1 MLPSF
6 RRLTLAEQVA
16 QMIVVRASGHLFDQQ
31 IRYPQWEAPTATLR
45 RWIEQVGIGGV
56 IVLGG
61 SAAELALRTE
71 QMQSW
76 ASIPLLVAADV
87 EEGVGQRF
95 AGGTWFPPPM
105 ALQAVYERS
114 PDQALQLAEQMG
126 RAIAQEA
133 LAVGLNWVLAPVVD
147 VNNNANNPVI
157 NVRAFGDTPDV
168 VSELAAAFLRGAQP
182 HPVLTC
188 AKHFPGHG
196 DTATDSHL
204 TLPLVAHSAQRLDAV
219 ELVPFRRAI
228 AAGVD
233 SVMTAHLLV
242 SAWDAEHPA
251 TLSRRCLTEELR
263 QNLGFDGLVVTDA
276 LVMGAIAQQYSPTE
290 SALRAVE
297 AGADILLMPAE
308 PEAVIQA
315 ICDAVQSG
323 RIEEARIEASL
334 DRIWRAKQ
342 RVQSPHLTP
351 QLTPQSTNSQG
362 TSHAW
367 EQIAPP
373 RLDAAML
380 TAQLAQPQAIATAT
394 TLLQA
399 SMTVRTPS
407 PLLRSRAPDS
417 SKQTVILVDDLL
429 NCPFLGH
436 EAPAIARLTA
446 LGYRLHLADQQS
458 PVTCEPR
465 PTLLQLFI
473 RGNPFRAS
481 SGLIRLAQDW
491 VRSLHTASHLDA
503 VVIYGSPYVLDALQP
518 HLSADIP
525 LIFTYGQMHQA
536 QAIALDQLLTHS
548 PEPLPSSVDFGF

>member
-6 RRLTLAEQVA
+6 RRLTLAEKVA

>member
-31 IRYPQWEAPTATLR
+31 IRYPRWEAPTATLR

-56 IVLGG
+56 IMLGG
-61 SAAELALRTE
+61 SAAELALRTQ
-71 QMQSW
+71 QMQAW
-76 ASIPLLVAADV
+76 ASVPLLVAADV

-105 ALQAVYERS
+105 ALQAVYGRS
-114 PDQALQLAEQMG
+114 PDKALQLAEQMG

-157 NVRAFGDTPDV
+157 NVRAFGDTPAV
-168 VSELAAAFLRGAQP
+168 VSKLAAAFLRGTQP

-242 SAWDAEHPA
+242 SAWDTEHPA
-251 TLSRRCLTEELR
+251 TLSRRCLTDELR

-308 PEAVIQA
+308 PEPVIQSL
-315 ICDAVQSG
+315 CDAVQAG
-323 RIEEARIEASL
+323 RIEESRIEASL
-334 DRIWRAKQ
+334 ERIWRAKQ
-342 RVQSPHLTP
+342 RVQSPPLSPSSAYPH
-351 QLTPQSTNSQG
+351 G

-367 EQIAPP
+367 EQMAPP
-373 RLDAAML
+373 PVDAATL
-380 TAQLAQPQAIATAT
+380 TTHLAQPQAIATAT
-394 TLLQA
+394 TLLQE
-399 SMTVRTPS
+399 SMTVRVSS
-407 PLLRSRAPDS
+407 PLLQSRALDS

-429 NCPFLGH
+429 SCAFLGH
-436 EAPAIARLTA
+436 EAPAIARPA
-446 LGYRLHLADQQS
+446 AFGYRLHLADQQS
-458 PVTCEPR
+458 PVTCDPQ

-491 VRSLHTASHLDA
+491 VRSLHAASHLEA
-503 VVIYGSPYVLDALQP
+503 VVIYGSPYVLEALQP
-518 HLSADIP
+518 LVSADIP
-525 LIFTYGQMHQA
+525 LIFSYGQMHQA
-536 QAIALDQLLTHS
+536 QAIALDQLFT
-548 PEPLPSSVDFGF
+548 PAPYPLPTSGDFGF